1 MRARVAV
8 LLLVLGP
15 GCGRTRLLPL
25 TAEGGP
31 RPIPADGGVSPDAGS
46 LACGP
51 FAPCG
56 GDPTGEW
63 NVESLCLPDEAIPG
77 CPGGRVGFTQVMPQ
91 GSFSFGDD
99 HRYSSRLAFSGA
111 LSLTMPISCV
121 AQQSGVPPGLLNC
134 LVLGLTLQ
142 MAQPPPG
149 SGITSVSCTGLEV
162 CTCSLGF
169 SAQPQTATGSYA
181 TSGTSLLL
189 DGGGQA
195 QSLAYCAADPA
206 LLLNTQL
213 TAPLMGNVDVQLSLR
228 RAR

>member
-1 MRARVAV
+1 MRARRVAL
-8 LLLVLGP
+8 LLLVLGA

-25 TAEGGP
+25 TQDGGP
-31 RPIPADGGVSPDAGS
+31 RPIPDDAGAGTDAGP

-63 NVESLCLPDEAIPG
+63 TVESLCLPDEAIPG
-77 CPGGRVGFTQVMPQ
+77 CPGARVGFTQVRPE
-91 GSFSFGDD
+91 GSFSFGGD
-99 HRYSSRLAFSGA
+99 RYSSRLALSGA

-134 LVLGLTLQ
+134 LVVGLALQ
-142 MAQPPPG
+142 MAQPPVG

-169 SAQPQTATGSYA
+169 AAQTQSATGSY
-181 TSGTSLLL
+181 TTVGTSLLL
-189 DGGGQA
+189 DGGGQV
-195 QSLAYCAADPA
+195 QSLAYCTADPA
-206 LLLNTQL
+206 LLLQTQL
-213 TAPLMGNVDVQLSLR
+213 TAPLMGNVDAQLSLR